1 MVDVHAIYVKFIKH
15 KLPFVVEQFK
25 VVIHVLMNWI
35 IERLLYKPSNPIMCR
50 CLSKLW
56 VVCQNNNRHRV
67 CVPGFTIYI
76 MWQIAL
82 HKTVHTCQMYIA
94 LYNLRLQ
101 HVDMGSNY
109 FLSSLFAKSWQFQKR
124 TSKGFRIDDGAFL
137 FFISIEKLWG
147 KKITTIIFYI
157 FFVHFIYN
165 DYNLYKFN
173 VKNEIE
179 VNQLHSLSL

>member
-109 FLSSLFAKSWQFQKR
+109 FFFFSVCEILTISKTHFKR
-124 TSKGFRIDDGAFL
+124 FSNRRRRIFVFHFNWKALG
-137 FFISIEKLWG
+137 EKNHNNHILH
-147 KKITTIIFYI
+147 IFCPFY
-157 FFVHFIYN
+157 
-165 DYNLYKFN
+165 L
-173 VKNEIE
+173 
-179 VNQLHSLSL
+179 QWL